1 MIKKT
6 KTRYTKKSHLKTIK
20 TRHIKTKH
28 IKTKHIK
35 KRHIKTRH
43 IKKRHIKT
51 RHIKTRR
58 YKKRYSINKLN
69 TLPGSQ
75 GVPVFS
81 APTIN
86 PEQTINPVNKIYID
100 SDHKESGNII
110 PGLRTYL
117 GKN

>member
-6 KTRYTKKSHLKTIK
+6 KKRHSKKSHTKKSH
-20 TRHIKTKH
+20 TKKSH
-28 IKTKHIK
+28 TKKSHTKKRQYK
-35 KRHIKTRH
+35 KRH
-43 IKKRHIKT
+43 
-51 RHIKTRR
+51 
-58 YKKRYSINKLN
+58 SISKLN

-86 PEQTINPVNKIYID
+86 QEQTINPVNKIYID

-117 GKN
+117 RNIT

>member
-6 KTRYTKKSHLKTIK
+6 KTRYTKKRHLKKRHLKKRSLK
-20 TRHIKTKH
+20 TRHLKSSYTRRL
-28 IKTKHIK
+28 
-35 KRHIKTRH
+35 KRH
-43 IKKRHIKT
+43 
-51 RHIKTRR
+51 
-58 YKKRYSINKLN
+58 SINKLN

-81 APTIN
+81 ASTIN
-86 PEQTINPVNKIYID
+86 PSNKIYID

-117 GKN
+117 GKNT

>member
-6 KTRYTKKSHLKTIK
+6 KTIYTKKRPLQKRSLKTRHLKT
-20 TRHIKTKH
+20 RHLKNRH
-28 IKTKHIK
+28 LK
-35 KRHIKTRH
+35 KRY
-43 IKKRHIKT
+43 
-51 RHIKTRR
+51 TRR
-58 YKKRYSINKLN
+58 YKKRHPISKLN

-86 PEQTINPVNKIYID
+86 PSNKIYID

>member
-6 KTRYTKKSHLKTIK
+6 KTRYTKKRHLKKRHLKKRSLK
-20 TRHIKTKH
+20 TRHLKSSYTRRL
-28 IKTKHIK
+28 
-35 KRHIKTRH
+35 KRH
-43 IKKRHIKT
+43 
-51 RHIKTRR
+51 
-58 YKKRYSINKLN
+58 SINKLN

-86 PEQTINPVNKIYID
+86 QEQTINPVNKIYID

>member
-6 KTRYTKKSHLKTIK
+6 KTIYTKKRPLKKRSLKTRHLKTRHLK
-20 TRHIKTKH
+20 TRHL
-28 IKTKHIK
+28 K
-35 KRHIKTRH
+35 KRHL
-43 IKKRHIKT
+43 KKSY
-51 RHIKTRR
+51 TRR
-58 YKKRYSINKLN
+58 YKKRHPISKLN

-75 GVPVFS
+75 GVPMFS
-81 APTIN
+81 APTIH
-86 PEQTINPVNKIYID
+86 PSNKIYID